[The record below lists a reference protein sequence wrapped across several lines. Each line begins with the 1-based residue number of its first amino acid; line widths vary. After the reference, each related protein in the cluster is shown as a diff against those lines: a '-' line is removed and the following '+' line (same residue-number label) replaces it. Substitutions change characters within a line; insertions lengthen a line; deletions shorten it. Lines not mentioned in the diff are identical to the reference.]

1 MSDAHRAPWL
11 PPDVELLEV
20 DGEHWVTITVASD
33 ALGVSGQA
41 VRSRAAR
48 TDEQASWSGG
58 PVLREMPKVTRERGP
73 SVVWHVPVSWVTS
86 QWDLPAR
93 TVTRPGVDA
102 REGVAELQRRDA
114 LSRQI
119 LALHSDIAEARSKL
133 RKAEAA
139 AKRADADVDEAKA
152 EVERLEAAVSS
163 RLVAQLPQVE
173 IPSEWTVEEAADRV
187 SPPPG
192 SNG

>member
-1 MSDAHRAPWL
+1 MSDAYRALWL
-11 PPDVELLEV
+11 PPDVALIEV
-20 DGEHWVTITVASD
+20 DGEHWVTIGVASD
-33 ALGVSGQA
+33 ALGITVQT
-41 VRSRAAR
+41 VKNRALRAS
-48 TDEQASWSGG
+48 EQASWNAG
-58 PVLREMPKVTRERGP
+58 PVLRKLSRNDGLGP